1 MVEAGKLDMGLG
13 TFARTPGIRRTPF
26 LRSPLIV
33 IHPDK
38 DPAFRRAS
46 ITWSALNG
54 EKLISLYPQSPIQR
68 IINKHLA
75 QAGVALT
82 QTVSINLLDTQI
94 AMVEADE
101 GIAIIPSFG
110 IPACRNR
117 KIVMSRLINPVVEMN
132 LYLISN
138 RGKRLPP
145 GAEEFTAFL
154 KNFIT
159 RWAGRAGLL

>member
-13 TFARTPGIRRTPF
+13 TFARGPGIRLTPF

-46 ITWSALNG
+46 ITWSALKG
-54 EKLISLYPQSPIQR
+54 EKLISLYPHSPIQK

-75 QAGVALT
+75 EAGIAPT
-82 QTVSINLLDTQI
+82 QTVFINLLDTQI

-110 IPACRNR
+110 IAACRNR

-132 LYLISN
+132 LHLISN

-145 GAEEFTAFL
+145 GADEFAAFL
-154 KNFIT
+154 KSFIA